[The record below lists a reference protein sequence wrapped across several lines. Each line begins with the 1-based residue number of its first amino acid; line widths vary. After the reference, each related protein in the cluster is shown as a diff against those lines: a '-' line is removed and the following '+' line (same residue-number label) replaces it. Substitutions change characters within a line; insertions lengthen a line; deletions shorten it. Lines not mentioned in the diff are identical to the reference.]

1 MKYLDGT
8 RDAAARLLSRPR
20 LAELRAILAR
30 PPSAGPMRPHFSAN
44 RHPKID
50 ASRPK
55 RKLHAYNTVPF
66 RLRNHYRRC
75 QIVSCLTGLSRRAGV

>member
-20 LAELRAILAR
+20 LAELLAILAR

-55 RKLHAYNTVPF
+55 RKLHAYNTVPLDF
-66 RLRNHYRRC
+66 VTITADARLYR
-75 QIVSCLTGLSRRAGV
+75 VSPAFPDVPG

>member
-55 RKLHAYNTVPF
+55 RKLHAYNTVPLDF
-66 RLRNHYRRC
+66 VTNTADARLYR
-75 QIVSCLTGLSRRAGV
+75 VSPVFPDVPG